1 MFGSWQQTD
10 THWSPVTT
18 VVAVLVSV
26 APIPLSV
33 PGAAPPSFW
42 VTPNHGSGP
51 IWNEA
56 LAGVA
61 TMVAVLPTGTDAVT
75 VVPVDAVPPLIVT
88 EHQSRKFMTVSVALP
103 PPLPLELPLELLVE
117 LPLELPLELLVEL
130 PLELLVELPLEL
142 PLELLVE
149 LPLELPLELLELP
162 LELLHAPV
170 PPTVNAAKPATV
182 SRVIWLIVVTVLMKA
197 SLGVNRSSYSVITMW
212 TRRRATRVAAV
223 DTLAADTSVLVTG
236 VALTMG
242 PGPKRTKTSQLT
254 NLAPA
259 ASTFSVRTRALTRT

>member
-1 MFGSWQQTD
+1 MGSWQQTE
-10 THWSPVTT
+10 THWVPLTT
-18 VVAVLVSV
+18 TVAVLVSV
-26 APIPLSV
+26 VPVPLSV

-56 LAGVA
+56 LAGMA
-61 TMVAVLPTGTDAVT
+61 TMVAVLPMGTDAVT

-103 PPLPLELPLELLVE
+103 PPLPLELPLELVE

-149 LPLELPLELLELP
+149 LPLELPLEPLLELP
-162 LELLHAPV
+162 LELLLHAPV

-182 SRVIWLIVVTVLMKA
+182 SRVIWLIVLSVLMKSSLA
-197 SLGVNRSSYSVITMW
+197 S
-212 TRRRATRVAAV
+212 AV
-223 DTLAADTSVLVTG
+223 H
-236 VALTMG
+236 
-242 PGPKRTKTSQLT
+242 RIH
-254 NLAPA
+254 
-259 ASTFSVRTRALTRT
+259 